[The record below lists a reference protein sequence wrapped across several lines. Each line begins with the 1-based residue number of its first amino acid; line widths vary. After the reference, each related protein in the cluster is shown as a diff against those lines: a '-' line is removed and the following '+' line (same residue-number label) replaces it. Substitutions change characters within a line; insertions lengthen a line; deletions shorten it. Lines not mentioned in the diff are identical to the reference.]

1 MRGRTW
7 SVLAA
12 LFVVVACASDAPL
25 PTEAEVDLYD
35 YWIEA
40 EQPALAAGLV
50 EIEVLNEGS
59 RWHTLVVSKVGAET
73 VAATPIIPPGTTHHL
88 KLDLE
93 PGIYEFTC
101 RLVATKDDGALVDH
115 FELGMVTRVTVGA

>member
-1 MRGRTW
+1 MGKAR
-7 SVLAA
+7 SVLGGLLAVA
-12 LFVVVACASDAPL
+12 ACATKAPP
-25 PTEAEVDLYD
+25 PTEAKVDLYE
-35 YWIEA
+35 YRIET